1 MQVKRFCGLLLGVLL
16 VLGISSSAT
25 GQITAGIAIRV
36 DRPDSGE
43 VVAIGDSIVVRVFNT
58 LAAVPTQVTIK
69 IAIADND
76 TDTVALDKAG
86 IGASDE
92 FTRVITERIDDPA
105 TAAVDSVFR
114 ASFVIAPGGP
124 EETKLLAVF
133 VDVVGPGPGTEGGR
147 TTSFSSLD
155 GRSAVSAAPE
165 FGKVGDLKTFGVDGQ
180 RPVIGDIIERVY
192 LDANIRPEDPT
203 KLVNDGTSLLTNRG
217 YVPRLLPNTGIIA
230 DPPDPPD
237 PEDPRS
243 ILLEVGSGRFGFKA
257 GEVMGVN
264 VVVARAAID
273 EVGLGNLK
281 GVTVFV
287 DTLGATELNA
297 RIVVDFGVTDLL
309 FSHKNSA
316 DTTDTGIA
324 TAFVADQHSNS
335 FIVRKTVTLEADAV
349 NFVGE
354 TIVVRATTRDASGNT
369 AGVDVD
375 SEETATV
382 IGVVSEGNFG
392 DFTGLRPIADTL
404 RYKADQQ
411 NPVFT
416 EVVPAPG
423 GGRFTGVKTYSY
435 DVINPDGTVL
445 SKKVFKARPI
455 SWELSEIA
463 DSMTVTITRDDSTRT
478 WTRGAGGTIQAKGA
492 GSLDVAEEA
501 AGNEIMAPDQAGSA
515 VDVTLTAVD
524 SVGNTGTMKITG
536 AVFDTSPLSFGSYFP
551 RAATKSGKDT
561 FNAAL
566 SPVIFALNEAADSVL
581 IVYRKL
587 GTAGGTVST
596 ARGAGGGNLN
606 INLTST
612 RSQKVDVS
620 SDSLDDQT
628 FYALQL
634 TGRDLAYNWTVTQPP
649 DTLFYDVGFKAAQA
663 DSILVV
669 LNTDPGAG
677 AVTNDTVV
685 VNTSGTGVTLQIAGW
700 DTVLK
705 ATAPEYRSPG
715 LLVTVWSPDPEVDL
729 GGVHISGTG
738 VTEHAALT
746 EGGRKRATLDNEWIL
761 GSRTVTVSD
770 TIGQSP
776 LIVSVTDMVSTGN
789 LSGASRGLVYEVGQM
804 TKWDLMA
811 PSAQDTAD
819 VRAGSNFMVQ
829 VQPQDRF
836 GNPSLKQADLIYT
849 GSDGGN
855 ALEVVYLEFSS
866 NSQGVGVP
874 GGTQRIDSTEWTEYE
889 FRAPAANQVVLITA
903 RTASSRDGIV
913 VGSTQA
919 KAIGT
924 LHVRT
929 SGAPDVTLPPGD
941 PTVLKPDTFVV
952 ENYMGADGMGDQG
965 GFVLA
970 TWPNTTQHG
979 QLSAYRIWRF
989 IQVNH
994 GLDDSG
1000 ALTELTAPAGEWL
1013 PWAKVDAVPPIAGAQ
1028 AVSRAVI
1035 PTLDNQQTRWAI
1047 TAEMGG
1053 KPSDATLSLAKVVY
1067 SAESVKQTLALLGI
1081 RSVMPA
1087 EEVLNIFGPS
1097 YEYRTSILGDRKD
1110 LLLGVLDLDG
1120 LRRTAMRLP
1129 EGIRAQ
1135 VAQVRA
1141 SAATVVAGLA
1151 AGTDDLPPAAVS
1163 GEEATTDDREVTLT
1177 WEVSVDDR
1185 IVGLI
1190 PYRGYITPIP
1200 GVRTYEILR
1209 GPDDENLEVVASLSA
1224 GSGSFSEV
1232 VPEEFGDEFVYRIDA
1247 TDLDNTTLG
1256 QPVLVSFESES
1267 RRIKYF
1273 TATSTPVFLMLAEGD
1288 PHFNLVA
1295 DLDDFFEFSYNFGQD
1310 DAAGN
1315 PVLNPQAD
1323 TNDDGKVNLDD
1334 FFAFSESFGLE
1345 AEAPSTESAGK
1356 IAVQMPAFGAN
1367 RETGLELKLA
1377 SARVLPGQPVQVDV
1391 TVTDAVDLKGYG
1403 FTLTYDAQKFE
1414 LVEVTPGDDNLLTQ
1428 GGVTPVFLEVTGPG
1442 KVQVA
1447 NAISGEGSVAG
1458 SGTVAQFVFNVKGE
1472 FEDAV
1477 RFEIDNG
1484 ILIDGDRLLNPV
1496 LTLDV
1501 LEIQT
1506 TPTEFALRQN
1516 YPNPFNPETTIKFD
1530 LAESGQVE
1538 LRIYNIVGQVVRTL
1552 VDENQAAGRY
1562 SIRWDGRDDR
1572 GLTVSSGI
1580 YFYSLRA
1587 DKFRAVKKLMLLK

>member
-1 MQVKRFCGLLLGVLL
+1 MQVKRFCGLLLGVLF

-25 GQITAGIAIRV
+25 GQQITAGITIRV
-36 DRPDSGE
+36 DEPDSGKA
-43 VVAIGDSIVVRVFNT
+43 VAIGDSIFVRVINT
-58 LAAVPTQVTIK
+58 LPIHPELVIVRIVQAVSS
-69 IAIADND
+69 
-76 TDTVALDKAG
+76 TDTVSSRPP
-86 IGASDE
+86 IGNKFMVSIAEGD
-92 FTRVITERIDDPA
+92 TADITKVGGQP
-105 TAAVDSVFR
+105 TFR
-114 ASFVIAPGGP
+114 AAFAV
-124 EETKLLAVF
+124 EEGDGEFPTLLAVTAE
-133 VDVVGPGPGTEGGR
+133 VRSDSATAGTR
-147 TTSFSSLD
+147 FSNLNTNN
-155 GRSAVSAAPE
+155 AVAVAPE
-165 FGKVGDLKTFGVDGQ
+165 RGKTGDGKTFGIDGT
-180 RPVIGDIIERVY
+180 RPLNANNIAYVY
-192 LDANIRPEDPT
+192 LDANIRPSVLIAVEDGSPT
-203 KLVNDGTSLLTNRG
+203 MTNRG
-217 YVPRLLPNTGIIA
+217 YVPRLLSNTI
-230 DPPDPPD
+230 
-237 PEDPRS
+237 
-243 ILLEVGSGRFGFKA
+243 GRFGYKA
-257 GEVMGVN
+257 GEVMGIN
-264 VVVARAAID
+264 VVVEQAFINQAAQ
-273 EVGLGNLK
+273 GS
-281 GVTVFV
+281 GVRGITVLV
-287 DTLGATELNA
+287 DTAGATEANA
-297 RIVVDFGVTDLL
+297 RIKVEFTALDFLDESITKSAGDTLSLDQIATTYVANTHSGSAIARKTITLDPTSKFTGKPVGGSAVSDVYPRAAVTD
-309 FSHKNSA
+309 
-316 DTTDTGIA
+316 IA
-324 TAFVADQHSNS
+324 
-335 FIVRKTVTLEADAV
+335 
-349 NFVGE
+349 
-354 TIVVRATTRDASGNT
+354 GNT
-369 AGVDVD
+369 AAVYFTPPVRRWVKIDVQAP
-375 SEETATV
+375 ELEV
-382 IGVVSEGNFG
+382 ITPSILENGEVGWFTGVVSY
-392 DFTGLRPIADTL
+392 A
-404 RYKADQQ
+404 
-411 NPVFT
+411 
-416 EVVPAPG
+416 
-423 GGRFTGVKTYSY
+423 Y
-435 DVINPDGTVL
+435 DVINFSGDAFEEEV
-445 SKKVFKARPI
+445 KAAQPI
-455 SWELSEIA
+455 EWNLDEIA
-463 DSMTVTITRDDSTRT
+463 DSFTVEIKKDKNTRT
-478 WTRGAGGTIQAKGA
+478 WTRGAAGGIQAKGKFTMDVADTMGMVAGVTSELRVEGAITPPAAA
-492 GSLDVAEEA
+492 GSV
-501 AGNEIMAPDQAGSA
+501 
-515 VDVTLTAVD
+515 VDVILAATD
-524 SVGNTGTMKITG
+524 SVGNTTKVTVNG
-536 AVFDTSPLSFGSYFP
+536 ATFDSTRLSFGSYFP
-551 RAATKSGKDT
+551 RVIAGSNKDT
-561 FNAAL
+561 FNAAT
-566 SPVIFALNEAADSVL
+566 SPVVFLLSEPADSVL

-587 GTAGGTVST
+587 GTSSGTIRT
-596 ARGAGGGNLN
+596 ARGAGGGNPN
-606 INLTST
+606 IDLTST
-612 RSQKVDVS
+612 TVTQKVDIDVG
-620 SDSLDDQT
+620 SLVDKT

-634 TGRDLAYNWTVTQPP
+634 FGRDRAYNWTVTEPP
-649 DTLFYDVGFKAAQA
+649 DTLFYDVGFQAAQP
-663 DSILVV
+663 DSIRVEV
-669 LNTDPGAG
+669 M
-677 AVTNDTVV
+677 TNDTVV
-685 VNTSGTGVTLQIAGW
+685 VGGDESGVTLQVTGW
-700 DTVLK
+700 DTVLS
-705 ATAPEYRSPG
+705 ANAPDYNPDG
-715 LLVTVWSPDPEVDL
+715 VLVTVWSSDETADL
-729 GGVHISGTG
+729 SGVHISGMG
-738 VTEHAALT
+738 VTEQPALI
-746 EGGRKRATLDNEWIL
+746 EGGRRRATLGHQWIL
-761 GSRTVTVSD
+761 GSRSITVSNMVAQDRIFVNVMD
-770 TIGQSP
+770 T
-776 LIVSVTDMVSTGN
+776 VSAVHS
-789 LSGASRGLVYEVGQM
+789 SGKSAGLVYEAGQM
-804 TKWDLMA
+804 TKYRLMA
-811 PSAQDTAD
+811 SSLDTTDEQAG
-819 VRAGSNFMVQ
+819 RAFLVQ
-829 VQPQDRF
+829 VQPQDKF

-849 GSDGGN
+849 DSSGGN
-855 ALEVVYLEFSS
+855 ALEVIYLEFSS
-866 NSQGVGVP
+866 NYEGLGVP
-874 GGTQRIDSTEWTEYE
+874 QGPQTIGSAGWTE
-889 FRAPAANQVVLITA
+889 FSFQAPNVNDEVLVTA
-903 RTASSRDGIV
+903 VTTNLEGTSA
-913 VGSTQA
+913 QA
-919 KAIGT
+919 QAIGT
-924 LHVRT
+924 LYVRIT
-929 SGAPDVTLPPGD
+929 GGPVGPQPPVD
-941 PTVLKPDTFVV
+941 PTVLKPDTLVV

-1000 ALTELTAPAGEWL
+1000 ALTELTASAGEWV
-1013 PWAKVDAVPPIAGAQ
+1013 PWAKVDAVPPIVGAQ
-1028 AVSRAVI
+1028 AVSWAVI

-1120 LRRTAMRLP
+1120 LRKTAMRLP

-1141 SAATVVAGLA
+1141 SGATVAAGLA
-1151 AGTDDLPPAAVS
+1151 AGTDDLPPVAVS

-1200 GVRTYEILR
+1200 GVWTYEILR

-1256 QPVLVSFESES
+1256 QPVLVSFER
-1267 RRIKYF
+1267 RRIQYF

-1323 TNDDGKVNLDD
+1323 TNDDGKVDLDD
-1334 FFAFSESFGLE
+1334 FFAFSVSFGLE

-1391 TVTDAVDLKGYG
+1391 TVSDAVDLKGYG

-1458 SGTVAQFVFNVKGE
+1458 SGTVAQLVFNVKGE

-1506 TPTEFALRQN
+1506 TPTKFALRQN

-1538 LRIYNIVGQVVRTL
+1538 LRIYNMVGQVVRTL

>member
-1 MQVKRFCGLLLGVLL
+1 M
-16 VLGISSSAT
+16 T
-25 GQITAGIAIRV
+25 DIA
-36 DRPDSGE
+36 
-43 VVAIGDSIVVRVFNT
+43 
-58 LAAVPTQVTIK
+58 
-69 IAIADND
+69 
-76 TDTVALDKAG
+76 
-86 IGASDE
+86 
-92 FTRVITERIDDPA
+92 
-105 TAAVDSVFR
+105 
-114 ASFVIAPGGP
+114 
-124 EETKLLAVF
+124 
-133 VDVVGPGPGTEGGR
+133 
-147 TTSFSSLD
+147 
-155 GRSAVSAAPE
+155 
-165 FGKVGDLKTFGVDGQ
+165 
-180 RPVIGDIIERVY
+180 
-192 LDANIRPEDPT
+192 
-203 KLVNDGTSLLTNRG
+203 
-217 YVPRLLPNTGIIA
+217 
-230 DPPDPPD
+230 
-237 PEDPRS
+237 
-243 ILLEVGSGRFGFKA
+243 
-257 GEVMGVN
+257 
-264 VVVARAAID
+264 
-273 EVGLGNLK
+273 
-281 GVTVFV
+281 
-287 DTLGATELNA
+287 
-297 RIVVDFGVTDLL
+297 
-309 FSHKNSA
+309 
-316 DTTDTGIA
+316 
-324 TAFVADQHSNS
+324 
-335 FIVRKTVTLEADAV
+335 
-349 NFVGE
+349 
-354 TIVVRATTRDASGNT
+354 GNT
-369 AGVDVD
+369 AETYFPEGEEDKRYVKIDVQAPGLEVTTPSI
-375 SEETATV
+375 SENGEVGWFT
-382 IGVVSEGNFG
+382 GVVSY
-392 DFTGLRPIADTL
+392 A
-404 RYKADQQ
+404 
-411 NPVFT
+411 
-416 EVVPAPG
+416 
-423 GGRFTGVKTYSY
+423 Y
-435 DVINPDGTVL
+435 DVINFSGNGFEN
-445 SKKVFKARPI
+445 KVFAAQPI
-455 SWELSEIA
+455 EWNLDEIA
-463 DSMTVTITRDDSTRT
+463 DSFTVEIKKDMDTRT
-478 WTRGAGGTIQAKGA
+478 WTYGAGDLALASGTFTMDLADTTVKDEMGMETGLPADFPRVEGTITPP
-492 GSLDVAEEA
+492 A
-501 AGNEIMAPDQAGSA
+501 AAGSA
-515 VDVTLTAVD
+515 VDVILAATD
-524 SVGNTGTMKITG
+524 SVGNTTKVTVNG
-536 AVFDTSPLSFGSYFP
+536 ATFDSTPLSFGSYFP
-551 RAATKSGKDT
+551 RTIAGSNKDT
-561 FNAAL
+561 FNAAT
-566 SPVIFALNEAADSVL
+566 SPVVFLLSEPADSVL

-587 GTAGGTVST
+587 GTSSGTIRT
-596 ARGAGGGNLN
+596 ARGAGGGNPN
-606 INLTST
+606 IDLTST
-612 RSQKVDVS
+612 TVTQKVDIDA
-620 SDSLDDQT
+620 DSLADKT

-634 TGRDLAYNWTVTQPP
+634 FGRDRAYNWTVTEPP
-649 DTLFYDVGFKAAQA
+649 DTLFYDVGFLAAQP
-663 DSILVV
+663 DSIRVEV
-669 LNTDPGAG
+669 T
-677 AVTNDTVV
+677 TNDTAVV
-685 VNTSGTGVTLQIAGW
+685 GEGSGVTLQVTGW

-705 ATAPEYRSPG
+705 ANSPDYNPDG
-715 LLVTVWSPDPEVDL
+715 VLVTVWSSDETADL
-729 GGVHISGTG
+729 SGVHISGMG
-738 VTEHAALT
+738 VTEQPALI
-746 EGGRKRATLDNEWIL
+746 EGGRRRATLGHQWIL
-761 GSRTVTVSD
+761 GSRNITVSNMVVQDRIFVNVMD
-770 TIGQSP
+770 TVSAVQS
-776 LIVSVTDMVSTGN
+776 
-789 LSGASRGLVYEVGQM
+789 SGTSAGLVYEAGQM
-804 TKWDLMA
+804 TKYRLMA
-811 PSAQDTAD
+811 SSLDTTDEQAG
-819 VRAGSNFMVQ
+819 RAFLVQ
-829 VQPQDRF
+829 VQPQDKF

-849 GSDGGN
+849 DSSGGN
-855 ALEVVYLEFSS
+855 ALEVIYLEFSS
-866 NSQGVGVP
+866 NYEGLGVP
-874 GGTQRIDSTEWTEYE
+874 QGPQTIGSTGWTE
-889 FRAPAANQVVLITA
+889 FSFQAPNANAEVLITA
-903 RTASSRDGIV
+903 VTTNLEGTSA
-913 VGSTQA
+913 QA
-919 KAIGT
+919 QAIGT
-924 LHVRT
+924 LYVRIT
-929 SGAPDVTLPPGD
+929 GGPVGPQPPFD
-941 PTVLKPDTFVV
+941 PTVLKPDTLVV
-952 ENYMGADGMGDQG
+952 ENYMGADGTGDQG

-1000 ALTELTAPAGEWL
+1000 ALTELTASAGEWL

-1120 LRRTAMRLP
+1120 LRKTAMRLP

-1141 SAATVVAGLA
+1141 SAATVAAGLA

-1209 GPDDENLEVVASLSA
+1209 GPDDENLEVVASLPA

-1256 QPVLVSFESES
+1256 QPVLVSFES
-1267 RRIKYF
+1267 RRIRYF

-1295 DLDDFFEFSYNFGQD
+1295 DLDDFFEFSDNFGQD

-1345 AEAPSTESAGK
+1345 AEASSTESAGK

-1391 TVTDAVDLKGYG
+1391 TVSGAVDLKGYG

-1472 FEDAV
+1472 FDDAV

-1538 LRIYNIVGQVVRTL
+1538 LRIYNMVGQVVRTL

>member
-25 GQITAGIAIRV
+25 GQITAGIIIRV
-36 DRPDSGE
+36 DRPDSGK
-43 VVAIGDSIVVRVFNT
+43 VVAIGDSVVVRVINT
-58 LAAVPTQVTIK
+58 LAPQPARVVVRIVQAESSTDADSSLA
-69 IAIADND
+69 AIGSQFEADAAD
-76 TDTVALDKAG
+76 
-86 IGASDE
+86 I
-92 FTRVITERIDDPA
+92 TRVGGPPT
-105 TAAVDSVFR
+105 FR
-114 ASFVIAPGGP
+114 ASFVVAAGDP
-124 EETKLLAVF
+124 ENISLLAVTAE
-133 VDVVGPGPGTEGGR
+133 VEAPEGGNPVR
-147 TTSFSSLD
+147 FISLNTNN
-155 GRSAVSAAPE
+155 AVAVDPSR
-165 FGKVGDLKTFGVDGQ
+165 GKVGDGKTFGIDGQ
-180 RPVIGDIIERVY
+180 RPNNAANIRYVY
-192 LDANIRPEDPT
+192 LDANIRPDVQTAEDH
-203 KLVNDGTSLLTNRG
+203 DGSDVATNRG
-217 YVPRLLPNTGIIA
+217 YIPRLLANTTA
-230 DPPDPPD
+230 SDD
-237 PEDPRS
+237 S
-243 ILLEVGSGRFGFKA
+243 ARFGYRA
-257 GEVMGVN
+257 GEVMGIN
-264 VVVARAAID
+264 VVVEQEFINQAAQ
-273 EVGLGNLK
+273 GA
-281 GVTVFV
+281 GVRGITVLV
-287 DTLGATELNA
+287 DTLDATAADARIKVEFSALDFLNA
-297 RIVVDFGVTDLL
+297 SIT
-309 FSHKNSA
+309 KNAGDTLSA
-316 DTTDTGIA
+316 DHIA
-324 TAFVADQHSNS
+324 TAYVITNHSAGS
-335 FIVRKTVTLEADAV
+335 IARKTITLDPALK
-349 NFVGE
+349 
-354 TIVVRATTRDASGNT
+354 
-369 AGVDVD
+369 
-375 SEETATV
+375 
-382 IGVVSEGNFG
+382 
-392 DFTGLRPIADTL
+392 FTGKLDVYPRAAVTDMAGNIAGESPGGPPA
-404 RYKADQQ
+404 Y
-411 NPVFT
+411 FT
-416 EVVPAPG
+416 PTVRRWVKIDVQAPG
-423 GGRFTGVKTYSY
+423 LEVTTPSISENGEVGWFTGVKSY
-435 DVINPDGTVL
+435 LHSVINFSGDAL
-445 SKKVFKARPI
+445 EEKVFAAQPI
-455 SWELSEIA
+455 EWKLDEIA
-463 DSMTVTITRDDSTRT
+463 DSFTVEIKKDGDTRT
-478 WTRGAGGTIQAKGA
+478 WTRGAAREIQGSGTFTMDVADTLGNGFSVEGTIT
-492 GSLDVAEEA
+492 SPA
-501 AGNEIMAPDQAGSA
+501 AAGSA
-515 VDVTLTAVD
+515 VDVILAATD
-524 SVGNTGTMKITG
+524 SVGNTTKVTRNG
-536 AVFDTSPLSFGSYFP
+536 ATFDSTPLSFGSYFP
-551 RAATKSGKDT
+551 RTIAGSNKDT
-561 FNAAL
+561 FNAAT
-566 SPVIFALNEAADSVL
+566 SPVVFLLSEPADSVL

-587 GTAGGTVST
+587 GTSSGAIRT
-596 ARGAGGGNLN
+596 ARGAGGGNPN
-606 INLTST
+606 IDLTST
-612 RSQKVDVS
+612 TVTQKVDIDV
-620 SDSLDDQT
+620 DSLDDKT

-634 TGRDLAYNWTVTQPP
+634 FGRDRAYNWTVTEPP
-649 DTLFYDVGFKAAQA
+649 DTLFYDVGFQAAQP
-663 DSILVV
+663 DSIRVE
-669 LNTDPGAG
+669 
-677 AVTNDTVV
+677 VTSNDTVV
-685 VNTSGTGVTLQIAGW
+685 VGDGSGVTLQVTGW

-705 ATAPEYRSPG
+705 ANSPDYNPNG
-715 LLVTVWSPDPEVDL
+715 VLVTVWSSDETADL
-729 GGVHISGTG
+729 SGVHISGMG
-738 VTEHAALT
+738 VTEQPALI
-746 EGGRKRATLDNEWIL
+746 EGGRRRATLGPQWIL
-761 GSRTVTVSD
+761 GSRSITVSNMVVQDRIFVNVMD
-770 TIGQSP
+770 T
-776 LIVSVTDMVSTGN
+776 VSAVHS
-789 LSGASRGLVYEVGQM
+789 SGKSAGLVYEAGQM
-804 TKWDLMA
+804 TKYRLMA
-811 PSAQDTAD
+811 SSLDTTDEQAG
-819 VRAGSNFMVQ
+819 RAFLVH
-829 VQPQDRF
+829 VQPQDKF

-849 GSDGGN
+849 DSSGGN
-855 ALEVVYLEFSS
+855 ALEVIYLEFSS
-866 NSQGVGVP
+866 NYEGLGVP
-874 GGTQRIDSTEWTEYE
+874 QGPQTIGSAGWTE
-889 FRAPAANQVVLITA
+889 FSFQAPNVNDEVLITA
-903 RTASSRDGIV
+903 VTTNLDQFMDGT
-913 VGSTQA
+913 SAQA
-919 KAIGT
+919 QAIGT
-924 LHVRT
+924 LYVRIT
-929 SGAPDVTLPPGD
+929 GGPVGPQLPGD
-941 PTVLKPDTFVV
+941 PTVLKPDTLVV

-979 QLSAYRIWRF
+979 RLSAYRIWRF

-1000 ALTELTAPAGEWL
+1000 ALTELTASAGEWV
-1013 PWAKVDAVPPIAGAQ
+1013 PWAKVDAVPPIAAAQ

-1120 LRRTAMRLP
+1120 LRKTAMRLP

-1141 SAATVVAGLA
+1141 SAATVAAGLA

-1185 IVGLI
+1185 IVGLT

-1256 QPVLVSFESES
+1256 QPVLVSFER
-1267 RRIKYF
+1267 RRIQYF

-1323 TNDDGKVNLDD
+1323 TNDDGKVDLDD
-1334 FFAFSESFGLE
+1334 FFAFSVSFGLE

-1391 TVTDAVDLKGYG
+1391 TVSDAVDLKGYG

-1484 ILIDGDRLLNPV
+1484 ILVDGDRLLNPV

-1538 LRIYNIVGQVVRTL
+1538 LRIYNMVGQVVRTL

>member
-1 MQVKRFCGLLLGVLL
+1 MMQVKRFCGFLLGVLL

-25 GQITAGIAIRV
+25 GQITAGIIIRV
-36 DRPDSGE
+36 DRPDSGK
-43 VVAIGDSIVVRVFNT
+43 VVAIGDSIVVRVINT
-58 LAAVPTQVTIK
+58 LATHPAEVEVRIVQATSIT
-69 IAIADND
+69 D
-76 TDTVALDKAG
+76 TDSTKAA
-86 IGASDE
+86 IGRFADTIESGDDSE
-92 FTRVITERIDDPA
+92 GKDITRVGGPPT
-105 TAAVDSVFR
+105 FR
-114 ASFVIAPGGP
+114 ASFVVQAGD
-124 EETKLLAVF
+124 EEALSLLAVN
-133 VDVVGPGPGTEGGR
+133 VGVRAVANGTQ
-147 TTSFSSLD
+147 TFFSSLNTNN
-155 GRSAVSAAPE
+155 AVTVDPSR
-165 FGKVGDLKTFGVDGQ
+165 GKVGDGKTFGIDGM
-180 RPVIGDIIERVY
+180 RPDNEDNINYVY
-192 LDANIRPEDPT
+192 LDANIRPDVQTVPDD
-203 KLVNDGTSLLTNRG
+203 DGSGVATNRG
-217 YVPRLLPNTGIIA
+217 YIPRLLANTTAHGDSA
-230 DPPDPPD
+230 
-237 PEDPRS
+237 
-243 ILLEVGSGRFGFKA
+243 RFGYRA
-257 GEVMGVN
+257 GEVMGIN
-264 VVVARAAID
+264 VVVAQEFINQAAQ
-273 EVGLGNLK
+273 GA
-281 GVTVFV
+281 GVRGITVLV
-287 DTLGATELNA
+287 DTLFSDDATEADARIKVEFSALDFLNA
-297 RIVVDFGVTDLL
+297 SIT
-309 FSHKNSA
+309 KNA
-316 DTTDTGIA
+316 GDTLSSGHIA
-324 TAFVADQHSNS
+324 TAYVITNHAASA
-335 FIVRKTVTLEADAV
+335 IARKTITLDPAL
-349 NFVGE
+349 G
-354 TIVVRATTRDASGNT
+354 
-369 AGVDVD
+369 
-375 SEETATV
+375 
-382 IGVVSEGNFG
+382 
-392 DFTGLRPIADTL
+392 FTGKLDVYPRAAVTDMAGNIAGDTPGGPPA
-404 RYKADQQ
+404 Y
-411 NPVFT
+411 FT
-416 EVVPAPG
+416 PPDRRWVKIDVQAPG
-423 GGRFTGVKTYSY
+423 LEVTTPSISENGEVGWFTGVKSYLYS
-435 DVINPDGTVL
+435 VINFSGDAL
-445 SKKVFKARPI
+445 EEKVFAAQPI
-455 SWELSEIA
+455 EWKLDEIA
-463 DSMTVTITRDDSTRT
+463 DSFTVEIKKDKDTRT
-478 WTRGAGGTIQAKGA
+478 WTRGAGREILAADTFTMDVADTLGNGFSVEGTIT
-492 GSLDVAEEA
+492 SPA
-501 AGNEIMAPDQAGSA
+501 AAGSA
-515 VDVTLTAVD
+515 VDVILAATD
-524 SVGNTGTMKITG
+524 SVGNTTKVTVNG
-536 AVFDTSPLSFGSYFP
+536 ATFDSTSLSFGSYFP
-551 RAATKSGKDT
+551 RTIAGSNKDT
-561 FNAAL
+561 FNAAT
-566 SPVIFALNEAADSVL
+566 SPVVFLLSEPADSVL

-587 GTAGGTVST
+587 GTSSGTIRT
-596 ARGAGGGNLN
+596 ARGAGGGNPN
-606 INLTST
+606 IDLTST
-612 RSQKVDVS
+612 TVTQKVDIDA
-620 SDSLDDQT
+620 DSLADKT

-634 TGRDLAYNWTVTQPP
+634 FGRDRAYNWTVTEPP
-649 DTLFYDVGFKAAQA
+649 DTLFYNVGFLAAQP
-663 DSILVV
+663 DSIRVEV
-669 LNTDPGAG
+669 T
-677 AVTNDTVV
+677 TNDTVV
-685 VNTSGTGVTLQIAGW
+685 VGDGSGVTLQVTGW

-705 ATAPEYRSPG
+705 ANSPDYNPDG
-715 LLVTVWSPDPEVDL
+715 VLVTVWSSDETADL
-729 GGVHISGTG
+729 SGVHISGMG
-738 VTEHAALT
+738 VTEQPALI
-746 EGGRKRATLDNEWIL
+746 EGGRRRATLGPQWIL
-761 GSRTVTVSD
+761 GSRSITVSNMVVQDRIFVNVMD
-770 TIGQSP
+770 T
-776 LIVSVTDMVSTGN
+776 VSAVHS
-789 LSGASRGLVYEVGQM
+789 SGKSAGLVYEAGQM
-804 TKWDLMA
+804 AKYRLMA
-811 PSAQDTAD
+811 SSLDTTDEQAG
-819 VRAGSNFMVQ
+819 RAFLVQ
-829 VQPQDRF
+829 VQPQDKF

-849 GSDGGN
+849 DSSGGN
-855 ALEVVYLEFSS
+855 ALEVIYLEFSS
-866 NSQGVGVP
+866 NYEGLGVP
-874 GGTQRIDSTEWTEYE
+874 QGPQTIGSTGWTE
-889 FRAPAANQVVLITA
+889 FSFQAPNVNDEVLITA
-903 RTASSRDGIV
+903 VTTNLDQFMDGT
-913 VGSTQA
+913 SAQA
-919 KAIGT
+919 QAIGT
-924 LHVRT
+924 LYVRIT
-929 SGAPDVTLPPGD
+929 GGPVGPQPPVD
-941 PTVLKPDTFVV
+941 PNVLKPDTLVV
-952 ENYMGADGMGDQG
+952 ENYMGADGTGDQG

-1000 ALTELTAPAGEWL
+1000 ALTELTASAGEWV

-1120 LRRTAMRLP
+1120 LRKTAMRLP

-1141 SAATVVAGLA
+1141 SAATVAAGLA

-1190 PYRGYITPIP
+1190 PYRGYITPIL

-1209 GPDDENLEVVASLSA
+1209 GPDDENLEVVASLPA

-1256 QPVLVSFESES
+1256 QPVLVSFER
-1267 RRIKYF
+1267 RRIQYF

-1295 DLDDFFEFSYNFGQD
+1295 DLDDFFEFSDNFGQD

-1345 AEAPSTESAGK
+1345 AEASSTESAGK

-1391 TVTDAVDLKGYG
+1391 TVSDAVDLKGYG

-1472 FEDAV
+1472 FDDAV

-1538 LRIYNIVGQVVRTL
+1538 LRIYNMVGQVVRTL